1 MKRLAVDL
9 PYLPNLE
16 YFAAIAGAD
25 EVLVFPE
32 DIYQRQSYLNR
43 TQIRLVNKVQ
53 ILSVPVQGRRPK
65 IPMEEILI
73 DYSQKWELIHLR
85 GIQSAYGKAPFFEY
99 FFPYFERAL
108 LKRPEKLW
116 DLNFELLTI
125 CLKLLQ
131 SNVKLVKSKSHIDFT
146 QLEDIRAQI
155 VPKMSFSVRNYYTPV
170 IYSQL
175 FGLDF
180 EPNLSVVDLLFCEG
194 PAAKNIILNSVKKQ

>member
-1 MKRLAVDL
+1 MKKLAVDL
-9 PYLPNLE
+9 HYLPNLE

-43 TQIRLVNKVQ
+43 TQIRLANKVET
-53 ILSVPVQGRRPK
+53 LSVPVQGRRPK

-73 DYSQKWELIHLR
+73 DYSQKWESIHLR
-85 GIQSAYGKAPFFEY
+85 GIQSAYGKAPYFEY
-99 FFPYFERAL
+99 FFPYFESAL
-108 LKRPEKLW
+108 
-116 DLNFELLTI
+116 I
-125 CLKLLQ
+125 
-131 SNVKLVKSKSHIDFT
+131 KSHIDLT
-146 QLEDIRAQI
+146 EVEDIRAQI
-155 VPKMSFSVRNYYTPV
+155 VPKSSFSSRSYYTPV

-194 PAAKNIILNSVKKQ
+194 PAAKNIILNSVKKQWTIIKRIVFLKQIR